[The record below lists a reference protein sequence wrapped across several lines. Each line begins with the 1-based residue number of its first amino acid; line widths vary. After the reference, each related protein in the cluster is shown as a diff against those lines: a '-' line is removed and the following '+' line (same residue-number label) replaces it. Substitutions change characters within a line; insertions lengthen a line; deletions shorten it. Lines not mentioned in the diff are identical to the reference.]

1 MKSVY
6 RYFLKEFCEDKP
18 EAIFVTIIFIG
29 IVVPAAAL
37 GIFILWTMLLE
48 LISVILFGSTF

>member
-6 RYFLKEFCEDKP
+6 QYFMKELYEDKP
-18 EAIFVTIIFIG
+18 QAIFVTIIFIG

>member
-6 RYFLKEFCEDKP
+6 QYFLKEFCGDKP
-18 EAIFVTIIFIG
+18 DAIFVTIIFIG

>member
-1 MKSVY
+1 MKSIY
-6 RYFLKEFCEDKP
+6 QYFLKEFYADKP
-18 EAIFVTIIFIG
+18 QAIFVTIMFIG
-29 IVVPAAAL
+29 LVVPAAAL